1 MDFLDIEGKTFL
13 VFGVANKKSVAFFVS
28 QILSEA
34 GANVIHSVQSAAHKE
49 SISKLFP
56 DADIYICDVEQ
67 DNEIAKLAET
77 VSKIYPKIHGI
88 VHSIAFANYE
98 AGLKPFHETRKKDFL
113 QSVEISCFSLI
124 SIANAFKDLLD
135 EKASVVTISISATT
149 IAAEPYGWMA
159 PVKAALDST
168 LCFLA
173 KSFSSFSQV
182 RFNSVKAG
190 LLKTSSSAGIPGY
203 LDYYLFAE
211 QLSLRK
217 KSIETKEVAN
227 AVAFLLSDRSSGIN
241 AQGIVVDCG
250 MSTNYFD
257 KGLMATIGR
266 NRAIVE
272 SRGLRMTGFLAWL
285 TWLFIHIAFLVGFRN
300 RVAVLSQWIW
310 AYVTNRRASRVVFSH
325 PKEQGATV
333 LEPRVSQR
341 PSAAEQATSEIGVP
355 NARPSGSWAWSRS
368 DD

>member
-28 QILSEA
+28 QILAEA

-49 SISKLFP
+49 NITKLFP

-67 DNEIAKLAET
+67 DHEITKLAEA
-77 VSKIYPKIHGI
+77 VSKKYPTIHGI

-98 AGLKPFHETRKKDFL
+98 AGLKPFHETRKQDFL

-203 LDYYLFAE
+203 LDYYLYAE

-257 KGLMATIGR
+257 KGLIDK
-266 NRAIVE
+266 AI
-272 SRGLRMTGFLAWL
+272 R
-285 TWLFIHIAFLVGFRN
+285 
-300 RVAVLSQWIW
+300 
-310 AYVTNRRASRVVFSH
+310 
-325 PKEQGATV
+325 
-333 LEPRVSQR
+333 
-341 PSAAEQATSEIGVP
+341 
-355 NARPSGSWAWSRS
+355 
-368 DD
+368 D

>member
-67 DNEIAKLAET
+67 DQEITKLAEA
-77 VSKIYPKIHGI
+77 VSKKYPRIHGI

-98 AGLKPFHETRKKDFL
+98 AGLKPFHETRKQDFL

-203 LDYYLFAE
+203 LDYYLYAE

-227 AVAFLLSDRSSGIN
+227 AVAFLLSERSSGIN

-257 KGLMATIGR
+257 KGLIDK
-266 NRAIVE
+266 AI
-272 SRGLRMTGFLAWL
+272 R
-285 TWLFIHIAFLVGFRN
+285 
-300 RVAVLSQWIW
+300 
-310 AYVTNRRASRVVFSH
+310 
-325 PKEQGATV
+325 
-333 LEPRVSQR
+333 
-341 PSAAEQATSEIGVP
+341 
-355 NARPSGSWAWSRS
+355 
-368 DD
+368 D